1 MNRKQYW
8 ECPLCH
14 SNLDFGEKC
23 DCQQKLELERQHNE
37 KLYKQEAGSDQFVF
51 NWPPERLKV

>member
-23 DCQQKLELERQHNE
+23 DCQKEAARE
-37 KLYKQEAGSDQFVF
+37 KRRMEEFLKQEAGSDQFVF